1 MPHARCNAGMEE
13 NEPQTFEPV
22 EPMPLET
29 GTCVHESAHSML
41 SANAADGVRS
51 VLVVSSR
58 VSMHVVAGM
67 LKVRFARHA
76 VLHPRMPVQVRR

>member
-1 MPHARCNAGMEE
+1 MEE
-13 NEPQTFEPV
+13 NKPQNFEPV
-22 EPMPLET
+22 EPMQLET

-58 VSMHVVAGM
+58 MAMHVVAGV
-67 LKVRFARHA
+67 LEVRFARHA
-76 VLHPRMPVQVRR
+76 VLHPRLAVQVRR